1 LRRTLALLL
10 AAAMLAGCG
19 TSARGTD
26 TKPPHVYKPNSNQN
40 PDKSTP

>member
-19 TSARGTD
+19 AGARGTD
-26 TKPPHVYKPNSNQN
+26 TTPPHVYKPNSNQN
-40 PDKSTP
+40 PDNSAP